1 MINEVQGSVMESSTF
16 ELNEYRGR
24 SPPGRTP
31 TEEGKINS
39 SGEQINRCRQGIH
52 LNDHSK

>member
-1 MINEVQGSVMESSTF
+1 MINEVQGSVTESSTF
-16 ELNEYRGR
+16 ELNENRGR

-31 TEEGKINS
+31 IEEGNINRS
-39 SGEQINRCRQGIH
+39 EEQINRCRQGIH